1 MKIVSSQWSVVSKN
15 IFSLALC
22 ALLFALCASAQA
34 QQPAKIAK
42 IGELIFRSGSTLGT
56 GREMF
61 RRSLRDLGY
70 IEGKNIVFESRYA
83 DGKLDRFSALADELV
98 RLKVDVLVA
107 TSTTEAL
114 AFKHA
119 TRTIPIVFIVG
130 TDPVTD
136 GLVDSLAWPGGNVT
150 GFTNFAVETS
160 GKRLEL
166 FKEALP
172 KFVRVGFLYDPKN
185 RGNLLQLDELQTVA
199 RPLGLALYA
208 WAIRSVNDFD
218 KVFAAIKNLRPIGLF
233 VPGGALMNA
242 NDKRIVDF
250 ALKSRFPS
258 LFARREAVEAG
269 GLMSYDPDPLLQYRR
284 AAVYVDKIL
293 KGAKPAD
300 LPVEQPTKFEFV
312 INLKTAKALNLTI
325 PQSVLYRADRVIR

>member
-1 MKIVSSQWSVVSKN
+1 MKK
-15 IFSLALC
+15 FPFRLALC
-22 ALLFALCASAQA
+22 ALLSALCLSAQA
-34 QQPAKIAK
+34 QPQSKIAK
-42 IGELIFRSGSTLGT
+42 IGELAFGPASSLGT
-56 GREMF
+56 ARKVF
-61 RRSLRDLGY
+61 RRELQNLGY
-70 IEGKNIVFESRYA
+70 VEGENITFATRSA

-98 RLKVDVLVA
+98 RLEVDVLVA

-114 AFKHA
+114 AFKNA

-130 TDPVTD
+130 TDPVMD
-136 GLVDSLAWPGGNVT
+136 GLVESLARPGGNAT

-199 RPLGLALYA
+199 RPLGLVLYA

-218 KVFAAIKNLRPIGLF
+218 KVFAAIKNQRPIGLF
-233 VPGGALMNA
+233 VPGGAFMNA
-242 NDKRIVDF
+242 NNKRIVDF

-300 LPVEQPTKFEFV
+300 LPVEQPTKFEFIV
-312 INLKTAKALNLTI
+312 NLKAAKQIGLTI
-325 PQSVLYRADRVIR
+325 PPNVLARADRVIR